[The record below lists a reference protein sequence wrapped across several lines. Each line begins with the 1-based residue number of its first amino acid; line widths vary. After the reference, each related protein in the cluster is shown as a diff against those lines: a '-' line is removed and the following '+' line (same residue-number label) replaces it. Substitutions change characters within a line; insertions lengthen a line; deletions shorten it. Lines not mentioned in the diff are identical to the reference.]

1 MQRRDLFLNEMGITQ
16 WVPKDSTRQALAP
29 HSKAE
34 VAAAPGAA
42 ATTTRR
48 ARIASLDWQAL
59 EAEAMQCTSCGL
71 CKSRKRVVFGAG
83 VREGGWVLVGEAP
96 GAEEDVRGEPFV
108 GQAGKLLDAML
119 AAAQLSRKQQVYI
132 LNVLKCRPPENRDP
146 QAEEVAACG
155 PLLQRQLEL
164 LNPRLVIVLGR
175 SAAQTLLATDA
186 SIAKLRGQVHR
197 VAVGQRQVPVIATYH
212 PAYLL
217 RNLPDKAKAW
227 QDWNFALDTF
237 NAE

>member
-1 MQRRDLFLNEMGITQ
+1 MQRRDLFLKEMGITQ
-16 WVPKDSTRQALAP
+16 WVPKESVRRESATLAE
-29 HSKAE
+29 ANE
-34 VAAAPGAA
+34 AAGTSEA
-42 ATTTRR
+42 ATTTRH

-71 CKSRKRVVFGAG
+71 CKTRKRVVFGTG

-119 AAAQLSRKQQVYI
+119 SAAQLSRTQQVYI
-132 LNVLKCRPPENRDP
+132 LNVLKCRPPGNRDP
-146 QAEEVAACG
+146 QAEEVAACA
-155 PLLQRQLEL
+155 PLLKRQLEL

-175 SAAQTLLATDA
+175 SAAQALLATETG
-186 SIAKLRGQVHR
+186 IAKLRGQVHH
-197 VAVGQRQVPVIATYH
+197 VSIGQLQVPVIATYH
-212 PAYLL
+212 PAYIL

-237 NAE
+237 NAG